1 MLILKPKDTRI
12 KNAITLLHILLK
24 QDGISRV
31 ELSRITGLTKTTV
44 SSIIKEFLAAGI
56 VEESPTKPNGN
67 VGKTPISLHIKKNA
81 VYTLGVHLGRHNIKT
96 VLMDASMKVLM
107 ESNGLSYK
115 KNDPDSVL
123 EKLYLDINHIMEK
136 AEKHGIKVGVIGIGI
151 PGPLDP
157 ETGVIKCPPKFEG
170 WINIP
175 LGEIIQKKYK
185 LPVWIENDANVAA
198 LAEKWHGGAKYLKN
212 FVYILVN
219 EGIGAGFVIN
229 DELYQGTHDYVGEIG
244 HSLFYVHGQFKY
256 LEDLY
261 GVDVLTSQI
270 KSCGLNAHSIEDV
283 ANLLKADNKIVYS
296 IVRDSAKWLSIVV
309 LNVIHLL
316 NPQAVFIGGTMAAL
330 GNYLIQPVKEIVS
343 QYLFGDQETDVKLSE
358 ISDNAVAI
366 GAGIYATAKWLE
378 AKSIEHVHH

>member
-219 EGIGAGFVIN
+219 EGIGAGVVIN

-244 HSLFYVHGQFKY
+244 R
-256 LEDLY
+256 
-261 GVDVLTSQI
+261 
-270 KSCGLNAHSIEDV
+270 AHV
-283 ANLLKADNKIVYS
+283 
-296 IVRDSAKWLSIVV
+296 
-309 LNVIHLL
+309 
-316 NPQAVFIGGTMAAL
+316 
-330 GNYLIQPVKEIVS
+330 
-343 QYLFGDQETDVKLSE
+343 
-358 ISDNAVAI
+358 
-366 GAGIYATAKWLE
+366 
-378 AKSIEHVHH
+378 